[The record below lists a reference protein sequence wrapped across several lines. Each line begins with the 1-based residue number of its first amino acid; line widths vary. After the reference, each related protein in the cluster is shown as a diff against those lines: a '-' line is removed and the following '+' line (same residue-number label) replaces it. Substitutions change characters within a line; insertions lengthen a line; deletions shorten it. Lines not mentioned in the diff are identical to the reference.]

1 MWSFKMT
8 TDIQQIENQIA
19 ELQLK
24 KETLLKEQ
32 RTSKLNEAKAIV
44 KQFGF
49 TASDLGIVAG
59 TNKKAVGTVKTTLE
73 AKYAN
78 PNDSSLTW
86 HGGRGAKPKWVNEY
100 LENGGKLVDI
110 EIKK

>member
-1 MWSFKMT
+1 MT
-8 TDIQQIENQIA
+8 TNIEELDKQIA
-19 ELQLK
+19 DLQNK
-24 KETLLKEQ
+24 KQAILNEQ
-32 RTSKLNEAKAIV
+32 RTTKLNEAKAIV

-59 TNKKAVGTVKTTLE
+59 TNKKAVGANKTTLE

>member
-1 MWSFKMT
+1 MT
-8 TDIQQIENQIA
+8 TNIEDLDKQIN
-19 ELQLK
+19 ELVKQKQKLID
-24 KETLLKEQ
+24 EQ

-59 TNKKAVGTVKTTLE
+59 TNKKAVGAIKATLE

-86 HGGRGAKPKWVNEY
+86 HGGRGAKPKWVNEFI
-100 LENGGKLVDI
+100 ENGGKLEDI